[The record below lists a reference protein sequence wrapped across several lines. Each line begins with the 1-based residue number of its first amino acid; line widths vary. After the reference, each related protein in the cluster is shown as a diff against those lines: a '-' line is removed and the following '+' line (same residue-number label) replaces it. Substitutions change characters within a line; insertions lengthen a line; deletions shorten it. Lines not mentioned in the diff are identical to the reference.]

1 MRNLLNTRF
10 GAVIGGLTLILAAA
24 STNAQATSLVVDV
37 TGVASQD
44 LLGSSANTVLNFN
57 IGAGSHVT
65 GLSWDVTL
73 QALNPSW
80 LSEMQLS
87 VSGSNASGPGV
98 LFTPGL
104 GSDQSGTAQ
113 FSGQSN
119 WTAQGLDFMVGAD
132 GVLRLEFS
140 ETASDGLAPDGI
152 WKSGHLSVDYAAAA
166 VPEPASY
173 GLMGLGLGFVLLLGC
188 QQRQARKC

>member
-1 MRNLLNTRF
+1 MKTLVNSRF
-10 GAVIGGLTLILAAA
+10 SAALGGLTLLLAAA
-24 STNAQATSLVVDV
+24 STNVQAASLLIDV
-37 TGVASQD
+37 SGIASRD
-44 LLGSSANTVLNFN
+44 LLGSGANTVLSFN

-65 GLSWDVTL
+65 GLSWDLTL
-73 QALNPSW
+73 QATNPSW

-87 VSGSNASGPGV
+87 FSGSDATGPGV

-113 FSGQSN
+113 FSGQSD
-119 WTAQGLDFMVGAD
+119 WRVQGLDFSVGAD

-140 ETASDGLAPDGI
+140 EAASDGLAPDGL
-152 WKSGHLSVDYAAAA
+152 WKSGRLSLDYATAA

-173 GLMGLGLGFVLLLGC
+173 GLMGLGLVLLLGT
-188 QQRQARKC
+188 QKRRASKG

>member
-1 MRNLLNTRF
+1 MKPILNTRF
-10 GAVIGGLTLILAAA
+10 STMLGGLALLLAAA
-24 STNAQATSLVVDV
+24 STNAQAASLVIDV
-37 TGVASQD
+37 AGIASRD
-44 LLGSSANTVLNFN
+44 LLGSNANTVLSFN

-73 QALNPSW
+73 QAMNPSW

-87 VSGSNASGPGV
+87 FSGSDASGPGV
-98 LFTPGL
+98 LFTPGQ

-113 FSGQSN
+113 FSGLSN
-119 WTAQGLDFMVGAD
+119 WTAQGLDFSVGAD

-140 ETASDGLAPDGI
+140 EAASDGLSPDGI
-152 WKSGHLSVDYAAAA
+152 WKTGHLSLDYAAAA

-173 GLMGLGLGFVLLLGC
+173 GLMGLGLVLILGA
-188 QQRQARKC
+188 QKRQSRKR

>member
-1 MRNLLNTRF
+1 MKAIPNTRT
-10 GAVIGGLTLILAAA
+10 GALLGGLALLLAMA
-24 STNAQATSLVVDV
+24 SASARADSLVVDV
-37 TGVASQD
+37 TGIASRD
-44 LLGSSANTVLNFN
+44 LLGSSANTVLSFN

-73 QALNPSW
+73 QALAPSW

-87 VSGSNASGPGV
+87 FSGSDASGPGV

-104 GSDQSGTAQ
+104 GSDQSGSAQ
-113 FSGQSN
+113 FSGQSS
-119 WTAQGLDFMVGAD
+119 WTAQGLDFRVGTD

-140 ETASDGLAPDGI
+140 EAAADGLTPDGI
-152 WKSGHLSVDYAAAA
+152 WKSGHLHLDYAAA

-173 GLMGLGLGFVLLLGC
+173 GLMGLGLLLLLGL
-188 QQRQARKC
+188 QQRQARKD